1 MKFRL
6 DFVSN
11 SSSSSFICVAK
22 IDVCQELI
30 DFIREE
36 YGKFGANILENNLV
50 SGKELKNGY
59 DGEDYED
66 FFDGTDVELDDD
78 AMYLVGTFI
87 AYTTDGDQNDDDAWL
102 LERIPKKFKEEV
114 FESEAY

>member
-30 DFIREE
+30 DFIKEE
-36 YGKFGANILENNLV
+36 YGKFGANIIENNLV

-59 DGEDYED
+59 DVEDYED

-87 AYTTDGDQNDDDAWL
+87 TYTTDGDQNDDDAWL